1 MSVPVRPDTE
11 PDRVA
16 EPADAPP
23 AEPDR
28 RQFFRWL
35 GLIALGALATACG
48 AGAPTYA
55 GCADE
60 ADCADQGD
68 ACYRLI
74 FDRTDGT
81 TADGNLCTHE
91 CTTDADCTDGVCL
104 ALGGDRVCQ
113 MVCMPG
119 FVQRLNLPLHLNQL
133 RQPLEPA
140 RVH

>member
-1 MSVPVRPDTE
+1 MRPL
-11 PDRVA
+11 A
-16 EPADAPP
+16 
-23 AEPDR
+23 
-28 RQFFRWL
+28 
-35 GLIALGALATACG
+35 LIALGALATACG

-104 ALGGDRVCQ
+104 ALGGDPASTFFCAHPCTASVDCYADFVCTPVEG
-113 MVCMPG
+113 MTLGLC
-119 FVQRLNLPLHLNQL
+119 LP
-133 RQPLEPA
+133 
-140 RVH
+140 